1 MLAVQSYPYILGAIG
16 PILLGVALLVVL
28 RLLDDSKTPDGD
40 VGHELLVV
48 GAWTLIGIGLLAV
61 GTVGSGGFPGF
72 VALVVLGMVFYR
84 RRRSEQQAFLWALAV
99 AAERMMPLVPVVEA
113 FAEERRG
120 LWTLRS
126 LRFTFR
132 VRRLAELLRAGTPLP
147 QALRQCPGLVPP
159 EALASIE
166 VGHQS
171 GNLAAAL
178 RQAAETRDSQD
189 VLWHQMTSKV
199 VYLCVLTL
207 FLFLIGLFMAVK
219 IAPAFMKIFKDFDS
233 ELPAITQWT
242 YAAMEIGGTVAGW
255 TAPLMLALLCYT
267 ILRYMGRI
275 RFGLPGLNWLTRRL
289 ETARILDALSLV
301 AQQQRPLV
309 EGIATLAQSY
319 PKYSIRR
326 RLGRV
331 AKDVTAGTDWGESLV
346 ARGLIQRADWAVLQ
360 SAQRVGNL
368 PWAMREMADSHRR
381 RLAYRVQALLQTL
394 FPMFV
399 LLYGVIVGV
408 FFVAYFLPLIA
419 LIQRLV

>member
-1 MLAVQSYPYILGAIG
+1 MLAVQSYPYIVGAIG
-16 PILLGVALLVVL
+16 PILLGIALLIVL
-28 RLLDDSKTPDGD
+28 RLLDDSSKTPDD
-40 VGHELLVV
+40 DLGHQLLVV
-48 GAWTLIGIGLLAV
+48 AAWVLIAIGVLIATGIIPGLV
-61 GTVGSGGFPGF
+61 V
-72 VALVVLGMVFYR
+72 LVVLGMVFYR
-84 RRRSEQQAFLWALAV
+84 RRRSEQQAFLWALTV

-120 LWTLRS
+120 WR
-126 LRFTFR
+126 RFR
-132 VRRLAELLRAGTPLP
+132 ARRLAELLRAGIPLP
-147 QALRQCPGLVPP
+147 QALWRCRGLVPP
-159 EALASIE
+159 EALATIE
-166 VGHQS
+166 VGHQA
-171 GNLAAAL
+171 GTLAATL
-178 RQAAETRDSQD
+178 RQAADSHESQES
-189 VLWHQMTSKV
+189 LWSQVTGKL
-199 VYLCVLTL
+199 VYLCVLTF
-207 FLFLIGLFMAVK
+207 FLFSVGLFMAVK
-219 IAPAFMKIFKDFDS
+219 IAPAFIKIYKDFDS

-242 YAAMEIGGTVAGW
+242 YSAMEIGGTVAGW
-255 TAPLMLALLCYT
+255 TAPLMLALLCYA
-267 ILRYMGRI
+267 IFRCMGWI

-326 RLGRV
+326 RLRRV
-331 AKDVTAGTDWGESLV
+331 AKDVSAGIDWGDSLV
-346 ARGLIQRADWAVLQ
+346 DRGLIQRADWAVLQ

-419 LIQRLV
+419 LIQRLT